1 MPIVRHFAD
10 LAYCR
15 ADCPGCSR
23 NDHNL
28 AWSRHS
34 KIKQPK
40 KSRQPIQAE
49 DSERERQWQIAFL
62 HFASDKCSV
71 GKRISLPFRC
81 SIRNI
86 RRAKLTSNEGARRA
100 NDG

>member
-1 MPIVRHFAD
+1 MPIVQHFAD

-34 KIKQPK
+34 KIMQPK

-62 HFASDKCSV
+62 HFASDKFLSESEFPCPSV
-71 GKRISLPFRC
+71 VRFATYGG
-81 SIRNI
+81 RN
-86 RRAKLTSNEGARRA
+86 
-100 NDG
+100 